1 MNKSFLVLFFKKE
14 HACFLGEPTLL
25 PTLTPSEDSLEPV
38 ETWPTDRLRALQF
51 QRLRWSL
58 RHAWE
63 HVPHTRHAL
72 EDAKLHPDDLET
84 LADLPR
90 FPFTTR
96 RDLRAHPPL
105 GLLAVPPSRLV
116 RLHATAGTTGRP
128 ILAGHTAKDQDTAAA
143 LMARSLRAAGVQPGR
158 PLLVLLPDG
167 LAPWAAGAIAGAEK
181 HGSPAMPAANLP
193 AAELVPLLQAL
204 EPQAAIAT
212 PEALQALLAAWRR
225 AGLAAE
231 DCPLQV
237 AIQAGAPPIALDP
250 GFPLHHLGHYGMAE
264 LMGPGLAQSC
274 VEAPDGL
281 TLWEDHFFPEIVDP
295 AGRPLPDGEP
305 GELVLTTLTR
315 EAMPLIRY
323 RTGDQARLLPGTT
336 RTLRRLVELRRL

>member
-1 MNKSFLVLFFKKE
+1 M
-14 HACFLGEPTLL
+14 L
-25 PTLTPSEDSLEPV
+25 PDLTPTEDSLEPV
-38 ETWPTDRLRALQF
+38 ETWPTERLRALQL

-63 HVPHTRHAL
+63 NVPHTRHAL

-84 LADLPR
+84 LADLAR

-105 GLLAVPPSRLV
+105 GMLAVPPSRLA
-116 RLHATAGTTGRP
+116 RIHATAGTTGRP
-128 ILAGHTAKDQDTAAA
+128 LLVGHTAKDLETWAA

-158 PLLVLLPDG
+158 PLLIALPDG
-167 LAPWAAGAIAGAEK
+167 PAPWAAGAIAGAER
-181 HGSPAMPAANLP
+181 HGSPALP
-193 AAELVPLLQAL
+193 ATGLDPAGLVPLLEAL
-204 EPQAAIAT
+204 QPQAAIAT
-212 PEALQALLAAWRR
+212 PAFLQALLAAWRDSGR
-225 AGLAAE
+225 APQ

-237 AIQAGAPPIALDP
+237 AIQAGAPPAPLDP
-250 GFPLHHLGHYGMAE
+250 AFALHSLGHYGMAE
-264 LMGPGLAQSC
+264 LLGPGLAQSC

-281 TLWEDHFFPEIVDP
+281 TLWEDHVLPEIITP
-295 AGRPLPDGEP
+295 AGHPVPEGEP

-336 RTLRRLVELRRL
+336 RTLRRLVGLERI